1 MNKCMKKPELS
12 ELTLEEKISQL
23 LLLRQGHLTNV
34 VDGDPRPKTK
44 EQREALM
51 QTNHFGG
58 LWSYGRV
65 KMETANLAEEGTRV
79 SVKEQKEL
87 IDEAQDNVKIPLL
100 VGVDCE
106 NGAGYTFLDGTKVG
120 TSAMIGAADDE
131 ELTFQLNA
139 AVAREIRASGA
150 NWRWGPIV
158 DTRGRFS
165 PGLTRSFSDNP
176 DKIIKH
182 AIAAMRGTQSEKVAA
197 TIKHFPG
204 HDIYNFRDSHLTS
217 THLTYTLEEWKK
229 GQGSIFQA
237 LVDAGAWSIMTTHTA
252 FPAVDDEMVNG
263 NYVPATLSKKIIQGL
278 LREQMGYNGVLI
290 TDAIMMS
297 GLTNFCSHEEILIRA
312 INAGHDMLLGVAPGD
327 FDIVHKA
334 VLDGRIPVE
343 RIDESCERILELKE
357 KIGLFG
363 AEAEEI
369 DIAKQAQL
377 TAQINEKLAK
387 KSVTLLYDHNN
398 LLPVSKEKTRKVAII
413 ATSHMQSFF
422 DDLEVMKA
430 EFEKR
435 GAATDIYAQPFEGG
449 SRTIRRIEREYDLI
463 IYAGYVAMHQPLGMP
478 SLYGDQAGLFFAAFK
493 NGVEK
498 TIGLSM
504 GYPYLHF
511 DMMTGARTF
520 VNTYSHSPECQKAF
534 VSAIY
539 GEAPFEG
546 VSPFDV
552 EPKLRL
558 VYC

>member
-1 MNKCMKKPELS
+1 M
-12 ELTLEEKISQL
+12 
-23 LLLRQGHLTNV
+23 R
-34 VDGDPRPKTK
+34 
-44 EQREALM
+44 
-51 QTNHFGG
+51 TNHFGG

-65 KMETANLAEEGTRV
+65 KMETANVAEEGTRV

-87 IDEAQDNVKIPLL
+87 IDECLKNVKIPLL

-131 ELTFQLNA
+131 ELTYKLNA
-139 AVAREIRASGA
+139 AVAREIKASGA

-165 PGLTRSFSDNP
+165 PGITRTFSD
-176 DKIIKH
+176 DHEKIIKH
-182 AIAAMRGTQSEKVAA
+182 AIAAMRGTESEGVVA

-217 THLTYTLEEWKK
+217 TYLTYSLEEWEN
-229 GQGSIFQA
+229 GQGKIFRE
-237 LVDAGAWSIMTTHTA
+237 LINAGASSIMSTHTA

-263 NYVPATLSKKIIQGL
+263 NYIPATLSNKIIQGL
-278 LREQMGYNGVLI
+278 LRDKMGFEGVLI

-297 GLTNFCSHEEILIRA
+297 GLTNFCSHEEILIRS
-312 INAGHDMLLGVAPGD
+312 INAGHDVLLGVAPDD

-334 VLDGRIPVE
+334 VLDGRIPME
-343 RIDESCERILELKE
+343 RIDESCERVLKLKE
-357 KIGLFG
+357 KIGLFDVKKG
-363 AEAEEI
+363 EINMEEQVLI
-369 DIAKQAQL
+369 
-377 TAQINEKLAK
+377 TSEINEKLAK
-387 KSVTLLYDHNN
+387 KSITLLYDHND
-398 LLPVSKEKTRKVAII
+398 LLPVSKEKVRKVAII
-413 ATSHMQSFF
+413 AASHMNSFF
-422 DDLEVMKA
+422 DDIYVMKD

-435 GAATDIYAQPFEGG
+435 GAKTDIYAQPFDGG
-449 SRTIRRIEREYDLI
+449 AKTIRRIEREYDLI
-463 IYAGYVAMHQPLGMP
+463 IYAAYVAMHQPLGMP
-478 SLYGDQAGLFFAAFK
+478 SLYGEQAGLFFSAFK

-498 TIGLSM
+498 TIGVSM

-520 VNTYSHSPECQKAF
+520 INTYSNSPECQKAF

-539 GEAPFEG
+539 GEIPFDG
-546 VSPFDV
+546 ISPFDV